1 MVTVPLRKSGSKAE
15 PGKIM
20 SDLSSPK
27 TPQRPA
33 GRFSLRLCSSDA
45 SLFGMVTVRLFY
57 GVLIVLAVSVLIFA
71 GVQLLPGNAATAI
84 LGQSATPDAI
94 RELNLQLGL
103 DKPAVS
109 RYLSWLMGILQGDFG
124 TSFSTREAISGPLFT
139 RLGNTLFLAGCT
151 AAIAV
156 PLALLIGFI
165 SVRYHGSWV
174 DTLLNA
180 ITRATVA
187 LPEFFSGYLLILI
200 FAITLAWAPS
210 NSSITADMPLAAK
223 LSAISLPCATLVL
236 AILGHMSNMTRAAL
250 IAAQSSAYVDTAL
263 LKGLSPSRILWRHVL
278 PNAIGPII
286 NVVAIN
292 LAYLMVGVVI
302 VENVFVYPGLGQY
315 MVDSISKRD
324 SPVMQDCALLLAG
337 IYILLNLL
345 ADVMALIANP
355 RLRHNR

>member
-1 MVTVPLRKSGSKAE
+1 LM
-15 PGKIM
+15 
-20 SDLSSPK
+20 
-27 TPQRPA
+27 
-33 GRFSLRLCSSDA
+33 
-45 SLFGMVTVRLFY
+45 
-57 GVLIVLAVSVLIFA
+57 VLAVSVLIFI

-103 DKPAVS
+103 DKPAVG
-109 RYLSWLMGILQGDFG
+109 RYLNWLAGILHGDFG
-124 TSFSTREAISGPLFT
+124 ISYTSRESIAGPLFV

-151 AAIAV
+151 AVIAV
-156 PLALLIGFI
+156 PLALGIGFL
-165 SVRYHGSWV
+165 SVRYQGGII
-174 DTLLNA
+174 DTLLNGVA
-180 ITRATVA
+180 RAAVA

-210 NSSITADMPLAAK
+210 NSTLSDSMSFTAR
-223 LSAISLPCATLVL
+223 LSAIALPCATLVL
-236 AILGHMSNMTRAAL
+236 AIVGHMSNMTRAAL
-250 IAAQSSAYVDTAL
+250 IAAQSAAYVDTAL
-263 LKGLSPSRILWRHVL
+263 LKGLTPARILWRHVL
-278 PNAIGPII
+278 PNALGPII

-324 SPVMQDCALLLAG
+324 IPVMQDCALLLAG

-345 ADVMALIANP
+345 ADVLALIANP
-355 RLRHNR
+355 RLRHRR

>member
-1 MVTVPLRKSGSKAE
+1 MTE
-15 PGKIM
+15 MI
-20 SDLSSPK
+20 
-27 TPQRPA
+27 TQRPS
-33 GRFSLRLCSSDA
+33 GRSSLLSLVFWRL
-45 SLFGMVTVRLFY
+45 GY
-57 GVLIVLAVSVLIFA
+57 GVLMVLAVSLLIFI

-84 LGQSATPDAI
+84 LGQSATPDAV

-109 RYLSWLMGILQGDFG
+109 RYLSWLLGILHGDFG
-124 TSFSTREAISGPLFT
+124 ISYTSRQAIAGPLFT

-151 AAIAV
+151 AVIAV
-156 PLALLIGFI
+156 PLALLIGFL
-165 SVRYHGSWV
+165 SVRYQGGLV
-174 DTLLNA
+174 DTLLNSIA
-180 ITRATVA
+180 RAAVA

-210 NSSITADMPLAAK
+210 NSTLSDSMSFSAK
-223 LSAISLPCATLVL
+223 LTAIALPCATLVL
-236 AILGHMSNMTRAAL
+236 AIVGHMSNMTRAAL
-250 IAAQSSAYVDTAL
+250 IAAQSAAYVDTAL
-263 LKGLSPSRILWRHVL
+263 LKGLTPSRILWRHVL
-278 PNAIGPII
+278 PNALGPII

-324 SPVMQDCALLLAG
+324 IPVMQDCALLLAG

-345 ADVMALIANP
+345 ADVLALVANP
-355 RLRHNR
+355 RLRHQR

>member
-1 MVTVPLRKSGSKAE
+1 
-15 PGKIM
+15 M
-20 SDLSSPK
+20 SDLSSQK
-27 TPQRPA
+27 VTQRPA
-33 GRFSLRLCSSDA
+33 GRFSHSRSGLLS
-45 SLFGMVTVRLFY
+45 MVLVRLFY

-109 RYLSWLMGILQGDFG
+109 RYLSWLAGILHGDFG
-124 TSFSTREAISGPLFT
+124 TSFSSREAISGPLFT

-156 PLALLIGFI
+156 PLALLTGFI

-278 PNAIGPII
+278 PNAVGPII

-324 SPVMQDCALLLAG
+324 IPVMQDCALLLAG

-345 ADVMALIANP
+345 ADVMALVANP

>member
-1 MVTVPLRKSGSKAE
+1 
-15 PGKIM
+15 
-20 SDLSSPK
+20 
-27 TPQRPA
+27 
-33 GRFSLRLCSSDA
+33 
-45 SLFGMVTVRLFY
+45 
-57 GVLIVLAVSVLIFA
+57 VLIFI

-103 DKPAVS
+103 DKPAVG
-109 RYLSWLMGILQGDFG
+109 RYLNWLAGILHGDFG
-124 TSFSTREAISGPLFT
+124 ISYTRRESIAGPLFV

-151 AAIAV
+151 AVIAV
-156 PLALLIGFI
+156 PLALGIGFL
-165 SVRYHGSWV
+165 SVRYQGGII
-174 DTLLNA
+174 DTLLNGVA
-180 ITRATVA
+180 RAAVA

-210 NSSITADMPLAAK
+210 NSTLSDSMSFTAR
-223 LSAISLPCATLVL
+223 LSAIALPCATLVL
-236 AILGHMSNMTRAAL
+236 AIVGHMSNMTRAAL
-250 IAAQSSAYVDTAL
+250 IAAQSAAYVDTAL
-263 LKGLSPSRILWRHVL
+263 LKGLTPARILWRHVL
-278 PNAIGPII
+278 PNALGPII

-324 SPVMQDCALLLAG
+324 IPVMQDCALLLAG

-345 ADVMALIANP
+345 ADVLALIANP
-355 RLRHNR
+355 RLRHRR

>member
-1 MVTVPLRKSGSKAE
+1 
-15 PGKIM
+15 M
-20 SDLSSPK
+20 SELS
-27 TPQRPA
+27 TQRPT
-33 GRFSLRLCSSDA
+33 GRSSLLSLVCWRL
-45 SLFGMVTVRLFY
+45 GY
-57 GVLIVLAVSVLIFA
+57 GVLMVLAVSVLIFI

-103 DKPAVS
+103 DKPAIT
-109 RYLSWLMGILQGDFG
+109 RYLSWLLGILHGDFG
-124 TSFSTREAISGPLFT
+124 MSYTSREAIAGPLFN
-139 RLGNTLFLAGCT
+139 RLGNTLFLAGRT
-151 AAIAV
+151 AVIAV
-156 PLALLIGFI
+156 PLALLIGFL
-165 SVRYHGSWV
+165 SVRYQGGIV
-174 DTLLNA
+174 DTLLNGIA
-180 ITRATVA
+180 RAAVA

-210 NSSITADMPLAAK
+210 NSTLSDSMSLTAK

-236 AILGHMSNMTRAAL
+236 AIVGHMSNMTRAAL
-250 IAAQSSAYVDTAL
+250 IAAQSAAYVDTAL
-263 LKGLSPSRILWRHVL
+263 LKGLTPARILWRHVL
-278 PNAIGPII
+278 PNALGPII

-324 SPVMQDCALLLAG
+324 IPVMQDCALLLAG

-345 ADVMALIANP
+345 ADVLALVANP
-355 RLRHNR
+355 RLRHQR

>member
-1 MVTVPLRKSGSKAE
+1 
-15 PGKIM
+15 M
-20 SDLSSPK
+20 SELPSVK
-27 TPQRPA
+27 TTQRPA
-33 GRFSLRLCSSDA
+33 GRFSLNRVSQNG
-45 SLFGMVTVRLFY
+45 SLLRMVLVRLFY
-57 GVLIVLAVSVLIFA
+57 GVLVVLAVSVLIFA

-103 DKPAVS
+103 DKPAAS
-109 RYLSWLMGILQGDFG
+109 RYLSWLFGVLHGDFG

-156 PLALLIGFI
+156 PLALIIGFI
-165 SVRYHGSWV
+165 SVRYHGSV
-174 DTLLNA
+174 IDTFLNA

-210 NSSITADMPLAAK
+210 NSSISPDMPLAAK

-324 SPVMQDCALLLAG
+324 IPVMQDCALLLAG

-345 ADVMALIANP
+345 ADVMALVANP

>member
-1 MVTVPLRKSGSKAE
+1 
-15 PGKIM
+15 M
-20 SDLSSPK
+20 SDLSAQQK
-27 TPQRPA
+27 ATQRPA
-33 GRFSLRLCSSDA
+33 GRFSQPHSGLLS
-45 SLFGMVTVRLFY
+45 MVLVRLFY
-57 GVLIVLAVSVLIFA
+57 GVLVVLAVSVLIFA

-109 RYLSWLMGILQGDFG
+109 RYLSWLFGVLHGDFG

-165 SVRYHGSWV
+165 SVRYHGSV
-174 DTLLNA
+174 IDTLLNV

-210 NSSITADMPLAAK
+210 NSSITADMPLTAK

-236 AILGHMSNMTRAAL
+236 AILGHMSNMTR
-250 IAAQSSAYVDTAL
+250 AAQSSAYVDTAL

-324 SPVMQDCALLLAG
+324 IPVMQDCALLLAG

-345 ADVMALIANP
+345 ADVMALISNP

>member
-1 MVTVPLRKSGSKAE
+1 
-15 PGKIM
+15 M
-20 SDLSSPK
+20 SDLSSPN
-27 TPQRPA
+27 TTQRPA
-33 GRFSLRLCSSDA
+33 GRFSLLRS
-45 SLFGMVTVRLFY
+45 SLFGMVLVRLFY

-109 RYLSWLMGILQGDFG
+109 RYLGWLFGILHGDFG

-180 ITRATVA
+180 VTRATVA

-210 NSSITADMPLAAK
+210 NSSITADMPLGAK
-223 LSAISLPCATLVL
+223 LWAISLPCATLVL

-278 PNAIGPII
+278 PNAVGPII

-324 SPVMQDCALLLAG
+324 IPVMQDCALLLAG

-345 ADVMALIANP
+345 ADVMALISNP

>member
-1 MVTVPLRKSGSKAE
+1 MQRKKSGLKAE
-15 PGKIM
+15 PGKTM
-20 SDLSSPK
+20 SDLSARQNA
-27 TPQRPA
+27 TQRPA
-33 GRFSLRLCSSDA
+33 GRFSHFRSSLL
-45 SLFGMVTVRLFY
+45 SMVLVRLFY
-57 GVLIVLAVSVLIFA
+57 GVLVVLAVSVLIFA

-109 RYLSWLMGILQGDFG
+109 RYLSWLFGVLHGDFG

-156 PLALLIGFI
+156 PLALLIGFV
-165 SVRYHGSWV
+165 SVRYHGSWI
-174 DTLLNA
+174 DSLLNA
-180 ITRATVA
+180 VTRATVA

-324 SPVMQDCALLLAG
+324 IPVMQDCALLLAG

-345 ADVMALIANP
+345 ADVMALVANP

>member
-1 MVTVPLRKSGSKAE
+1 MTEMTS
-15 PGKIM
+15 
-20 SDLSSPK
+20 
-27 TPQRPA
+27 QRPS
-33 GRFSLRLCSSDA
+33 GRSTLLSLVFWRL
-45 SLFGMVTVRLFY
+45 GY
-57 GVLIVLAVSVLIFA
+57 GVLMVLAVSVLIFI

-103 DKPAVS
+103 DKPAIS
-109 RYLSWLMGILQGDFG
+109 RYLSWLLGVLHGDFG
-124 TSFSTREAISGPLFT
+124 ISYTSREAIAGPLFT

-151 AAIAV
+151 AVIAV
-156 PLALLIGFI
+156 PLALLIGFL
-165 SVRYHGSWV
+165 SVRYQGSII
-174 DTLLNA
+174 DTLLNGIA
-180 ITRATVA
+180 RAAVA
-187 LPEFFSGYLLILI
+187 RPEFFSGYLLILI

-210 NSSITADMPLAAK
+210 NSTLSDSMSFTAK

-236 AILGHMSNMTRAAL
+236 AIVGHMSNMTRAAL
-250 IAAQSSAYVDTAL
+250 IAAQSAAYVDTAL
-263 LKGLSPSRILWRHVL
+263 LKGLTPARILWRHVL
-278 PNAIGPII
+278 PNALGPII

-324 SPVMQDCALLLAG
+324 IPVMQDCALLLAG

-345 ADVMALIANP
+345 ADVLALVANP
-355 RLRHNR
+355 RLRHQR

>member
-1 MVTVPLRKSGSKAE
+1 MVL
-15 PGKIM
+15 
-20 SDLSSPK
+20 
-27 TPQRPA
+27 
-33 GRFSLRLCSSDA
+33 
-45 SLFGMVTVRLFY
+45 VRLFY

-109 RYLSWLMGILQGDFG
+109 RYLGWLFGILHGDFG

-165 SVRYHGSWV
+165 SVRYHGIWV

-187 LPEFFSGYLLILI
+187 LPEFFPALSFILI
-200 FAITLAWAPS
+200 FAMHAGVGAEQQQHHGKICRWRL
-210 NSSITADMPLAAK
+210 NSRRFHCRVP
-223 LSAISLPCATLVL
+223 TLVL
-236 AILGHMSNMTRAAL
+236 ATSTHEHMTRAAL
-250 IAAQSSAYVDTAL
+250 IAAQSSACRPPAAERACAA
-263 LKGLSPSRILWRHVL
+263 RILWRPVL
-278 PNAIGPII
+278 PNAIGSDYQRGGHH
-286 NVVAIN
+286 
-292 LAYLMVGVVI
+292 LAYRWSVW
-302 VENVFVYPGLGQY
+302 
-315 MVDSISKRD
+315 
-324 SPVMQDCALLLAG
+324 
-337 IYILLNLL
+337 
-345 ADVMALIANP
+345 
-355 RLRHNR
+355 

>member
-1 MVTVPLRKSGSKAE
+1 MVL
-15 PGKIM
+15 
-20 SDLSSPK
+20 
-27 TPQRPA
+27 
-33 GRFSLRLCSSDA
+33 
-45 SLFGMVTVRLFY
+45 VRLFY
-57 GVLIVLAVSVLIFA
+57 GVLVVLAVSVLIFA

-109 RYLSWLMGILQGDFG
+109 RYLSWLFGVLHGDFG

-165 SVRYHGSWV
+165 SVRYHGSV
-174 DTLLNA
+174 IDTLLNV

-210 NSSITADMPLAAK
+210 NSSITADMPLTAK

-236 AILGHMSNMTRAAL
+236 AILGHMSNMTR
-250 IAAQSSAYVDTAL
+250 AAQSSAYVDTAL

-324 SPVMQDCALLLAG
+324 IPVMQDCALLLAG

-345 ADVMALIANP
+345 ADVMALISNP